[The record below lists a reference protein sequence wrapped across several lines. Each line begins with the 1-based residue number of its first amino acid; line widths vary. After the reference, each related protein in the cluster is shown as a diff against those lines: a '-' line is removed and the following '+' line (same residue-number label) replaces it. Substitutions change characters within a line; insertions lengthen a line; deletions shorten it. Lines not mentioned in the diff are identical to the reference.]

1 MKVCCGDTPVSPTPL
16 LLALLLF
23 AWALRAGAQPPD
35 CPPNGDAD
43 VILRCEENRLAAA
56 NQALDQRYRA
66 VVRALH
72 DDPAPDAQAALR
84 TLINAQRQWIAYR
97 DDDCDAVYLAHHAA
111 SLRERHRLRCKTAH
125 AEMRARQLGAY
136 DND

>member
-1 MKVCCGDTPVSPTPL
+1 MPPTSL

-23 AWALRAGAQPPD
+23 AWVPRSGAQPPD
-35 CPPNGDAD
+35 CPPGGEADA
-43 VILRCEENRLAAA
+43 ILRCEETRLAAA
-56 NQALDQRYRA
+56 DEALGKRYRA

-72 DDPAPDAQAALR
+72 DDPAPDTQAALR

>member
-1 MKVCCGDTPVSPTPL
+1 MRLTPVLIAFT
-16 LLALLLF
+16 LLA
-23 AWALRAGAQPPD
+23 WAPRSGAQPPD

-43 VILRCEENRLAAA
+43 AILRCEETRLAAA
-56 NQALDQRYRA
+56 DEALGKRYRA
-66 VVRALH
+66 VVRTLH

-84 TLINAQRQWIAYR
+84 TLADAQRQWIAYR